1 MPAIIE
7 LNAADREKLI
17 KLLKNLNLGFTFSGF
32 AEAFTAMLD
41 GAPVHLSDEQ
51 KRELP
56 VLINNLNLGFAH
68 LDAGRILAGLVDA
81 TTQKATAAGL
91 SNEEVH
97 QLTELLNHL
106 NLTAKELDIGGMTAA
121 AVTAIAATAGQPAK
135 PKATIVAAPA
145 MAAATGGDTVHLT
158 DMFTLTGITPAQ
170 IDFAV
175 NPTAAGSVN
184 AAGDLILAANAS
196 GKVEV
201 TATVK
206 AAEAPKLD
214 LTGSG
219 SKFTITAVTAH
230 TTPKPKATIVAAPDK
245 ATATGGDTIHLADMF
260 TLTGITPAQIDFAV
274 NPTAAGSVNAAG
286 DLILADNAS
295 GKVEVTATVKAAEA
309 PKLDLTGSGS
319 KFTITAVTA
328 HATPPKTFKVVDG
341 DTTGFAANKVT
352 IANGGGAKK
361 LTVTDSADAPVPQVG
376 VALVNQAD
384 SAKLAAAIAGK
395 DLTLTPVA
403 GQTGDVAIKVTA
415 AGYTDLTITV
425 TIS

>member
-68 LDAGRILAGLVDA
+68 LDAGRILTGLVDA

-121 AVTAIAATAGQPAK
+121 AVTSIAFTPVQPAK

-145 MAAATGGDTVHLT
+145 
-158 DMFTLTGITPAQ
+158 
-170 IDFAV
+170 
-175 NPTAAGSVN
+175 
-184 AAGDLILAANAS
+184 
-196 GKVEV
+196 
-201 TATVK
+201 K
-206 AAEAPKLD
+206 AA
-214 LTGSG
+214 
-219 SKFTITAVTAH
+219 
-230 TTPKPKATIVAAPDK
+230 
-245 ATATGGDTIHLADMF
+245 ATGGDTIHLADMF

-286 DLILADNAS
+286 DLTLAANAS

-403 GQTGDVAIKVTA
+403 GQTGDVAIKVSA